1 MYNIGIVG
9 LGHVARHQI
18 SALERSGKFRLIA
31 GCDTDASCFEL
42 LSADV
47 QSFTEIDEMLGLP
60 GLDVVVVASPNRLHV
75 DHGIRVME
83 AGKWLVMEK
92 PLAETQE
99 ELERFSARRQ
109 ALGGKCTLALH
120 AAHGVEVEWF
130 CREYASTGRFG
141 DVVAFDARFY
151 DPYFEN
157 GLLTSSARSLGGSWI
172 DSGINALSVICRM
185 VDAAALEITDS
196 RMTRVAGTDCHEV
209 QGTVEFRI
217 AGPQGGTGSI
227 DTNWTLGRNSK
238 STRIAFSDDD
248 GRYVFDHSGQE
259 VIRYQDGQPEVVFTC
274 TNGLP
279 RLTNH
284 YIGVFDEVARQIQED
299 SHNFEYCL
307 ELHRLLY
314 QAERSVL

>member
-18 SALERSGKFRLIA
+18 SALERSEKFRLIA
-31 GCDTDASCFEL
+31 GCDTDASCFEVL
-42 LSADV
+42 CDTV
-47 QSFTEIDEMLGLP
+47 QSFTEIDEMLALP
-60 GLDVVVVASPNRLHV
+60 DLDVVVIASPNRMHV
-75 DHGIRVME
+75 EHGIRVME

-99 ELERFSARRQ
+99 ELDRFSARCQ
-109 ALGGKCTLALH
+109 ALDGKCTLALH

-130 CREYASTGRFG
+130 CREYASTDRFG

-157 GLLTSSARSLGGSWI
+157 GLLTNSARSLGGSWI
-172 DSGINALSVICRM
+172 DSGINALSVVCRM
-185 VDAAALEITDS
+185 VDAAALQITDS

-209 QGTVEFRI
+209 QGTVDFCI
-217 AGPQGGTGSI
+217 TGPPGGAGSI

-238 STRIAFSDDD
+238 STRIVFSVD
-248 GRYVFDHSGQE
+248 GSRYLLDHSAQE
-259 VIRYQDGQPEVVFTC
+259 VVRYQDGHPEVIFTC

-284 YIGVFDEVARQIQED
+284 YIGVFDEVARQIQEGSD
-299 SHNFEYCL
+299 NFEYCL

-314 QAERSVL
+314 QAERSDR